1 MAILVSQIRGL
12 YADVSSEPQDMS
24 ILRSEV
30 PLERQHTK
38 SMESEYVIDI
48 DRVEPLLRVP

>member
-1 MAILVSQIRGL
+1 MAIPVSQSRGL
-12 YADVSSEPQDMS
+12 HADVFSEPQDMS

-38 SMESEYVIDI
+38 SMENEYVVDI